1 MGQGWALCARLGT
14 PERRWPWG
22 SWSLGSSS
30 LWQAPMELW
39 LPQGCALGEH
49 ICTKFEEFCDLL
61 GVGSSLGKVY
71 PTEGA
76 FSGQLNPSSFHL
88 GWPSG

>member
-1 MGQGWALCARLGT
+1 MD
-14 PERRWPWG
+14 
-22 SWSLGSSS
+22 
-30 LWQAPMELW
+30 LW